1 MSSLNN
7 YTLKCTATSVQIN
20 GYLMKKYQEFYE
32 TSSSVDDRTKKAVI
46 ATGLQTGEHR
56 IWVLNAR
63 VQYDSDGDLLDV
75 DSSPYIWLGRFS
87 GNRETAGVQIPSEQA
102 SLARPKSKKKTG
114 RALIRALQTCYTHN
128 FPASLLVLGAE
139 VLCLHYELLIQLTNQ
154 VPITVVFGD
163 VGQGKSRAT
172 RAALSLLGVHQ
183 SNYFHELTNSRSL
196 KITSSTTLGVVIDDP
211 SDAHSVAEKIVQHFE
226 KSSHGSAHI
235 TYTPRT
241 TFITSMNY
249 RCLNQLSREQRYN
262 TLVYAVCTSL

>member
-1 MSSLNN
+1 MTKLDFHRFQVRHFNDHFEQFYGYREDGATPKSRS
-7 YTLKCTATSVQIN
+7 KCPWTFKNHYQA
-20 GYLMKKYQEFYE
+20 KYQRVNANTLYVAAILFSCSTLHRE
-32 TSSSVDDRTKKAVI
+32 T
-46 ATGLQTGEHR
+46 LPC
-56 IWVLNAR
+56 LPN
-63 VQYDSDGDLLDV
+63 
-75 DSSPYIWLGRFS
+75 IWLGRFS
-87 GNRETAGVQIPSEQA
+87 GNRETSGVQIPPEQA
-102 SLARPKSKKKTG
+102 SLACPKSKKKTG
-114 RALIRALQTCYTHN
+114 RALIRALQTCYAHN

-139 VLCLHYELLIQLTNQ
+139 ILCLHYELLIKLTNQ

-183 SNYFHELTNSRSL
+183 SNYFHELTDSRTL
-196 KITSSTTLGVVIDDP
+196 KMTSSTTLGVVIDDP

-262 TLVYAVCTSL
+262 TLVYVVCTSL